1 MLDGA
6 PGMLEIG
13 PGGSDHLLLR
23 AHLPY
28 WEGVIHVV
36 ARAARLVGVDIDPV
50 TARTALSEDA
60 VLGPVVRRRPGVR
73 APGVW
78 TSFEAAVAV
87 TFPDLAGD
95 LARTYGV
102 LVPGLGYGLTHVFP
116 SAELLAETSEPVA
129 ELAKSMAAGEEPR
142 GVDAAAEQH
151 IALRLGARD
160 AFPATDPTVRR
171 TVKALGADP
180 QRWRPWRS
188 LATVHL
194 LLRG

>member
-1 MLDGA
+1 LA
-6 PGMLEIG
+6 
-13 PGGSDHLLLR
+13 
-23 AHLPY
+23 
-28 WEGVIHVV
+28 
-36 ARAARLVGVDIDPV
+36 
-50 TARTALSEDA
+50 EDA

-78 TSFEAAVAV
+78 TPFEAAVAV
-87 TFPDLAGD
+87 AFPDLAGE

-171 TVKALGADP
+171 TVNALGADP